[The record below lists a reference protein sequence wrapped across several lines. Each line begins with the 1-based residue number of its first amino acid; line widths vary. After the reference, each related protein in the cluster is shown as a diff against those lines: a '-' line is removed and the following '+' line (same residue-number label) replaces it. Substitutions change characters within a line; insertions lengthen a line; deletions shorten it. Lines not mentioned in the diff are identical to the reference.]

1 MASTGPARKR
11 ETMWVWKLGNP
22 KCRWEIPCPQENHC
36 FFWYPGIHRL
46 ALLHH
51 LSDHVG
57 IMGSHTWNPAL
68 ATTLSCA
75 SAIRLAR
82 AALGFSSQLPARWS
96 LDLSPTFLGG
106 WAPTTGTSGVL
117 CGLQRNQFTGGTY
130 SDSRPPRVLQG
141 FWVAPTG
148 RCRTTTA
155 VHQDHQ
161 SCWPILKTGSLV
173 PFDHFSSIAW
183 KDVESLEF
191 YIFGGPHWLTNL
203 DGNSIQLTGL
213 HWDAHQVNPCWDWAI
228 ERTRIG

>member
-1 MASTGPARKR
+1 M
-11 ETMWVWKLGNP
+11 
-22 KCRWEIPCPQENHC
+22 
-36 FFWYPGIHRL
+36 
-46 ALLHH
+46 
-51 LSDHVG
+51 
-57 IMGSHTWNPAL
+57 
-68 ATTLSCA
+68 
-75 SAIRLAR
+75 
-82 AALGFSSQLPARWS
+82 S
-96 LDLSPTFLGG
+96 LRNSLSPGKSLFFLVSRYPPLGSSASPLGSCRHHGIPYLKPGLGHDAFMCFGHSAGQSSLRLFITAACKVVVGPQPYVFGG

-155 VHQDHQ
+155 IHQDHQ